1 VNWRLP
7 AGKLSPIHFRA
18 IQRIYGATPGAAPL
32 PRLPASPPCRARP
45 ARGPPRRCACRYS
58 RATRCLYAP
67 AALARQRIACS
78 APLETMQCSHRAAPP
93 QRAARPPSEAGEGQA
108 CARRP

>member
-32 PRLPASPPCRARP
+32 PRPPP
-45 ARGPPRRCACRYS
+45 
-58 RATRCLYAP
+58 
-67 AALARQRIACS
+67 
-78 APLETMQCSHRAAPP
+78 APP
-93 QRAARPPSEAGEGQA
+93 ALP
-108 CARRP
+108 